1 MRLGGGLETRPT
13 DLLMSD
19 ERDFVPQPYVSDCVR
34 PSLGHRVRLFAM
46 TVAAVAACGSP
57 GWCADRPPEVE
68 EAIRRGVKYLANS
81 KIITEAEAGLV
92 VYACMSAGESAD
104 SPIVTAQVNVILKK
118 CTSFYKP
125 TLHHNYE
132 AGVDVMGLVAADREK
147 YKAQIQQ
154 IGEFL
159 IREQKPYGVWDYS
172 VGDSKGD
179 TSISQ
184 YGVLG
189 LWAASRAG
197 VQVPTKV
204 WDDAAQWH
212 FRTQLNEGGFG
223 YHPLGGDAGPKH
235 SMTVAGVGSL
245 SIIKLMLSKLPESEP
260 NAATTGTE
268 PKTKKSDKAFGVLER
283 VTPQEPTEAPAAA
296 SSPLDTNYKPK
307 TTRGELD
314 RRIGGGMGW
323 LNRFYTIENP
333 TGWPMYYLYG
343 LERVASLTNSDKIGG
358 KDWYK
363 EGCAFLIKKQQSD
376 GSYADLG
383 GATPSTCFAILFM
396 TRATE
401 KLVPVTQQVAR
412 VRAATFGGG
421 LLEGGRGLPKDMG
434 KVDKQGGQLS
444 QQKLPETEL
453 DKVLAEL
460 GDPKSERVESAQ
472 KALVDAIQIGQRQE
486 LIGQKSLLLKLAKD
500 SRVEVRRTAFWA
512 LGRCNDLLVAPV
524 LIQGLEDVDY
534 DAAVEARNALCMLS
548 RRPRGFGLPDDVDA
562 KLAANST
569 PAEKEAAFEK
579 WRIND
584 LRKWREWYQS
594 VRPYSERD
602 KLPD

>member
-1 MRLGGGLETRPT
+1 M
-13 DLLMSD
+13 LL
-19 ERDFVPQPYVSDCVR
+19 FV
-34 PSLGHRVRLFAM
+34 M
-46 TVAAVAACGSP
+46 TVATAAVCGSP

-68 EAIRRGVKYLANS
+68 AAIQRAVKSLAGS
-81 KIITEAEAGLV
+81 KVIAESEAGLV

-104 SPIVTAQVNVILKK
+104 SPLVRTQTDIILKK
-118 CTSFYKP
+118 CSNIYKP

-189 LWAASRAG
+189 LWAAARAG

-212 FRTQLNEGGFG
+212 IRTQLKDGAFG
-223 YHPLGGDAGPKH
+223 YHPLGGDPAPKH

-245 SIIKLMLSKLPESEP
+245 AVIKLMLSKLPEEP
-260 NAATTGTE
+260 NAPSTGAE

-283 VTPQEPTEAPAAA
+283 VTPQEPVDAPAAA
-296 SSPLDTNYKPK
+296 SSPMDTNFKPRS
-307 TTRGELD
+307 TRGELD
-314 RRIGGGMGW
+314 RSINGGLGW
-323 LNRFYTIENP
+323 LARSYTIDKP
-333 TGWPMYYLYG
+333 SGWGLYYLYG
-343 LERVASLTNSDKIGG
+343 LERVGSLTNSEKINGR
-358 KDWYK
+358 DWYK
-363 EGCAFLIKKQQSD
+363 EGCAFLMKSQQPD
-376 GSYADLG
+376 GSFSDLG
-383 GATPSTCFAILFM
+383 GPTPSTCFAILFM

-412 VRAATFGGG
+412 VRAATNGGG
-421 LLEGGRGLPKDMG
+421 TLEGGRGLPKDLG

-444 QQKLPETEL
+444 EKKLDTEL

-460 GDPKSERVESAQ
+460 GDPKSDRVEAAQ
-472 KALVDAIQIGQRQE
+472 KALVDAIQVGQRQE
-486 LIGQKSLLLKLAKD
+486 LIGQKTLLLKLAKD

-524 LIQGLEDVDY
+524 LIKGLEDVDY
-534 DAAVEARNALCMLS
+534 DAAVEARNALCVLS
-548 RRPRGFGLPDDVDA
+548 RRPRGFGLPSDLDA
-562 KLAANST
+562 KFTADAT
-569 PAEKEAAFEK
+569 VAEKEAAFEK
-579 WRIND
+579 WRGDD
-584 LRKWREWYQS
+584 LRKWREWYQT

>member
-1 MRLGGGLETRPT
+1 M
-13 DLLMSD
+13 LLFVMS
-19 ERDFVPQPYVSDCVR
+19 V
-34 PSLGHRVRLFAM
+34 AM
-46 TVAAVAACGSP
+46 VAACGSP

-68 EAIRRGVKYLANS
+68 ATIQRAVKALASS
-81 KIITEAEAGLV
+81 KVIAESEAGLV

-104 SPIVTAQVNVILKK
+104 SALVKTQIDIILRK
-118 CTSFYKP
+118 CSGAYKP

-147 YKAQIQQ
+147 YKAQIQM
-154 IGEFL
+154 IGDFL
-159 IREQKPYGVWDYS
+159 IREQKPYGVWDYP

-212 FRTQLNEGGFG
+212 VRTQLKDGAFG
-223 YHPLGGDAGPKH
+223 YHPLGGDPAPKH

-245 SIIKLMLSKLPESEP
+245 AVLKLMLSKLPEEP
-260 NAATTGTE
+260 NAPATGAE

-283 VTPQEPTEAPAAA
+283 VTPQEPVDAPAAA
-296 SSPLDTNYKPK
+296 TSPQDATYKPRS
-307 TTRGELD
+307 TRGEID
-314 RRIGGGMGW
+314 RSINGGLGW
-323 LNRFYTIENP
+323 LARAYTIDKP
-333 TGWPMYYLYG
+333 SGWGLYYLYG
-343 LERVASLTNSDKIGG
+343 LERVGSLTNSEKINGR
-358 KDWYK
+358 DWYK
-363 EGCAFLIKKQQSD
+363 EGCAFLMKIQQPD
-376 GSYADLG
+376 GSFSDLG
-383 GATPSTCFAILFM
+383 GPTPSTCFAILFM

-412 VRAATFGGG
+412 VRAATYGGG
-421 LLEGGRGLPKDMG
+421 LLEGGRGLPKDLG

-444 QQKLPETEL
+444 EKKLDTEL

-460 GDPKSERVESAQ
+460 GDPKSERVEAAQ
-472 KALVDAIQIGQRQE
+472 KALVDAIQVGQREE

-534 DAAVEARNALCMLS
+534 DAAVEARNALCVLS
-548 RRPRGFGLPDDVDA
+548 RRPRGFGLPSDLDA
-562 KLAANST
+562 KFTADTT

-579 WRIND
+579 WRGDD

-594 VRPYSERD
+594 VRPYAERD